1 MFEGFRERYFIVTS
15 GKDFGTS
22 ISLASMCL
30 TKQMERREDKE
41 MTLNGGQPLLF
52 KKMDLI

>member
-41 MTLNGGQPLLF
+41 MTPNGGHPLLF